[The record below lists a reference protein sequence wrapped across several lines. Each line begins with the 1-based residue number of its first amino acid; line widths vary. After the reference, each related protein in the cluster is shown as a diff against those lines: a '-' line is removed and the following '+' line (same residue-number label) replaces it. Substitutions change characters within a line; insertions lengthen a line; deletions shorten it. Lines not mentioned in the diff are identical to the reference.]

1 MKRFVFIAVALL
13 AFWGAAA
20 QQPSTMK
27 FTADEWDFG
36 TIKEEGGKVSH
47 RFEFTNS
54 GPNPF
59 VIQKVET
66 SCGCTTP
73 TFTREP
79 VLPGRK
85 GYVEITYD
93 PLYRPGSFRREVTVT
108 SNDRKNINKLIIR
121 GNVIATP
128 RTPQQEF
135 PVEVGGGLMA
145 SRTTVGVGYLAR
157 GTSQAGT
164 LEYYND
170 SKNSVTLGV
179 EYESPAI
186 PGFSV
191 SFSSPVL
198 QPGARGV
205 MTLTFDLR
213 SAVLWG
219 RLSGGFYLTVNGRKM
234 PVRFTATGI
243 AVEDFSNLTPE
254 QFNQGVRADF
264 TAQYY
269 HFGDVRA
276 GEEKTKNFTVTNTGR
291 LPLVV
296 RYVHP
301 DEHMSVTLKQ
311 GAVIRPGGSVTF
323 SGTLRT
329 EGARPGRFMGTTVI
343 ILNDP
348 QRPMRELRL
357 TGNVI

>member
-1 MKRFVFIAVALL
+1 
-13 AFWGAAA
+13 
-20 QQPSTMK
+20 MK

-213 SAVLWG
+213 SADLWG
-219 RLSGGFYLTVNGRKM
+219 RLTGGFYLTVNGRKM

-276 GEEKTKNFTVTNTGR
+276 GEEKTKKLYRDQHGPVAADRPLCASRRAYERYTETGDCD
-291 LPLVV
+291 P
-296 RYVHP
+296 
-301 DEHMSVTLKQ
+301 
-311 GAVIRPGGSVTF
+311 AGGSVTF

-329 EGARPGRFMGTTVI
+329 EGARSGRFMGTTVI